1 MEYLA
6 IDFETA
12 TSAGE
17 SACSVALIEVKDG
30 RMVDHHTLLQPP
42 GNKYFW
48 RNIQVHG
55 IRERDTANSPFFP
68 RLWPQLSRLL
78 AGKLVV
84 AHNASFDMNVLKR
97 CLQYYDLQP
106 VEFNFMCTVR
116 LSRKVWPQLP
126 NHKLDTMGRFFDIQF
141 KHHDA
146 LEDARLCAQIPLKA
160 MEALGTD
167 TIEDLQAMTGV
178 YSCPFVVI

>member
-30 RMVDHHTLLQPP
+30 HMVDHHTLLQPP

-55 IRERDTANSPFFP
+55 IRERDTAKSPFFP

-78 AGKLVV
+78 AGQLVV
-84 AHNASFDMNVLKR
+84 AHNASFDMNVL
-97 CLQYYDLQP
+97 
-106 VEFNFMCTVR
+106 
-116 LSRKVWPQLP
+116 
-126 NHKLDTMGRFFDIQF
+126 
-141 KHHDA
+141 
-146 LEDARLCAQIPLKA
+146 
-160 MEALGTD
+160 
-167 TIEDLQAMTGV
+167 
-178 YSCPFVVI
+178 